1 MVLVTVHTLGEL
13 LIKVIGES
21 LVEVAC
27 NALGNEFNCNVE
39 MGVKLIVCVPF
50 ERLIIFVILGAG
62 R

>member
-1 MVLVTVHTLGEL
+1 MHTLGEL
-13 LIKVIGES
+13 LMKVIDES

-50 ERLIIFVILGAG
+50 ERLITFVILGAG